1 MLIKRCKMT
10 EEDKVMKF
18 RNALQGVLLFAMNE
32 CIKTDW
38 VKDADIGIG
47 YIVSDY
53 FEDMADTV
61 IDIKTVAEFYDELLL
76 YDNPALRYVFTNDV
90 EDIDVSDLSETELTR
105 LQEKIYHELAVKES
119 LKKPLSQALVDND
132 ITSIGR
138 FEIKATYDEWS
149 KDNLGESD
157 WYVGDVIKVERDIVR
172 MKERISG
179 YTDGGQKI
187 DIFLNKD

>member
-1 MLIKRCKMT
+1 MT
-10 EEDKVMKF
+10 EENKVMKF
-18 RNALQGVLLFAMNE
+18 RDALQGVLLFAMNE
-32 CIKTDW
+32 CVKTDW
-38 VKDADIGIG
+38 TKGADVNVG
-47 YIVSDY
+47 YVVSDC

-61 IDIKTVAEFYDELLL
+61 TDIKTVAEFYNELL
-76 YDNPALRYVFTNDV
+76 YDNPASRYVFTNDV
-90 EDIDVSDLSETELTR
+90 EDIDVSNLSETELAR
-105 LQEKIYHELAVKES
+105 LQKKIYHELAVKES
-119 LKKPLSQALVDND
+119 LKKPLNQALVDND

-149 KDNLGESD
+149 EDNLGESG
-157 WYVGDVIKVERDIVR
+157 WYVGDVIEVERDIVR

>member
-1 MLIKRCKMT
+1 MT
-10 EEDKVMKF
+10 EEDRAKKF
-18 RNALQGVLLFAMNE
+18 RDALQGVLFFAMSE
-32 CIKTDW
+32 CIKTNW
-38 VKDADIGIG
+38 MKDADVNVG
-47 YIVSDY
+47 YVVSDY

-105 LQEKIYHELAVKES
+105 LQEKIYHELAVRES
-119 LKKPLSQALVDND
+119 FKKPLNQTLVDND

-138 FEIKATYDEWS
+138 FEFKATYDEWS

-157 WYVGDVIKVERDIVR
+157 LIMGDITEVKRDVVR
-172 MKERISG
+172 AAQEISG
-179 YTDGGQKI
+179 YTDNGKKI
-187 DIFLNKD
+187 EILINKEKK

>member
-1 MLIKRCKMT
+1 MT
-10 EEDKVMKF
+10 EEDRAKKF
-18 RNALQGVLLFAMNE
+18 RDALQGVLFFAMNE

-38 VKDADIGIG
+38 MKDADVDVG
-47 YIVSDY
+47 YVVSDY

-61 IDIKTVAEFYDELLL
+61 TDIKTVAEFYDELL
-76 YDNPALRYVFTNDV
+76 YVNNPVLRYVFTNDV
-90 EDIDVSDLSETELTR
+90 EDIDVSGLSETELTR

-119 LKKPLSQALVDND
+119 FKKPLNQTLVDND

-157 WYVGDVIKVERDIVR
+157 WYVGDVIEVERDIVR

-187 DIFLNKD
+187 DIFVNKD

>member
-1 MLIKRCKMT
+1 MT
-10 EEDKVMKF
+10 EEDRAKKF
-18 RNALQGVLLFAMNE
+18 RNALQGVLFFAMNE

-38 VKDADIGIG
+38 MRDADVDVG
-47 YIVSDY
+47 YVVSDY

-61 IDIKTVAEFYDELLL
+61 TNIKTVAEFYDELQ
-76 YDNPALRYVFTNDV
+76 YVNNPALRYVFTNDV
-90 EDIDVSDLSETELTR
+90 EDIDVSGLSETELTR
-105 LQEKIYHELAVKES
+105 LQEKIYHELAIKES
-119 LKKPLSQALVDND
+119 LKKPLNQALIDND

-157 WYVGDVIKVERDIVR
+157 WYIGDVIKVERDIVR

>member
-1 MLIKRCKMT
+1 MI
-10 EEDKVMKF
+10 EEDRAHKF
-18 RNALQGVLLFAMNE
+18 RSALQGVLFFAMNE
-32 CIKTDW
+32 CIKADW
-38 VKDADIGIG
+38 MKDADIDTG

-90 EDIDVSDLSETELTR
+90 EDIDVSKLSETELTR

-119 LKKPLSQALVDND
+119 LKKPLNQTLVDND
-132 ITSIGR
+132 IASIGR

-149 KDNLGESD
+149 EDNLGESD
-157 WYVGDVIKVERDIVR
+157 WYIGDVVKVEEDIVR
-172 MKERISG
+172 MKKRISG

>member
-1 MLIKRCKMT
+1 MT
-10 EEDKVMKF
+10 EEDRAKKF
-18 RNALQGVLLFAMNE
+18 RDALQGVLFFAMNE

-38 VKDADIGIG
+38 MRDADVDVG
-47 YIVSDY
+47 YVVSDY

-61 IDIKTVAEFYDELLL
+61 TNIKTVAEFYDELQ
-76 YDNPALRYVFTNDV
+76 YVNNPALRYVFTNDI
-90 EDIDVSDLSETELTR
+90 EDIDVSGLSETELTR

-119 LKKPLSQALVDND
+119 LKKPLNQALIDND

-149 KDNLGESD
+149 EDNLGESD

>member
-1 MLIKRCKMT
+1 MT
-10 EEDKVMKF
+10 EEDRAKKF
-18 RNALQGVLLFAMNE
+18 RNALQGVLFFAMNE

-38 VKDADIGIG
+38 MKDADVDVG
-47 YIVSDY
+47 YVVSDY

-61 IDIKTVAEFYDELLL
+61 TDIKTVAEFYDELL
-76 YDNPALRYVFTNDV
+76 YVNNPVLRYVFTNDV
-90 EDIDVSDLSETELTR
+90 EDIDVSGLSETELTR

-119 LKKPLSQALVDND
+119 LKKPLNQTLVDND

-157 WYVGDVIKVERDIVR
+157 WYVGDVIEVERDIVR

-187 DIFLNKD
+187 DIFLNKELL

>member
-1 MLIKRCKMT
+1 MT
-10 EEDKVMKF
+10 KEDKVKKF
-18 RNALQGVLLFAMNE
+18 RNALQGVLFFAMNE

-38 VKDADIGIG
+38 MRDADVDVG
-47 YIVSDY
+47 YVVSDY

-61 IDIKTVAEFYDELLL
+61 TDIKTVAEFYDELLL

-90 EDIDVSDLSETELTR
+90 EDIDVSDLSKVELEK

-119 LKKPLSQALVDND
+119 LKKPLNQILIDND

-149 KDNLGESD
+149 QDNLGESD
-157 WYVGDVIKVERDIVR
+157 WFVGDVIEVERNIVR
-172 MKERISG
+172 KKERISG

>member
-1 MLIKRCKMT
+1 MT
-10 EEDKVMKF
+10 EEDRAKKF
-18 RNALQGVLLFAMNE
+18 RNALQGVLFFAMNE

-38 VKDADIGIG
+38 MRDADVDVG
-47 YIVSDY
+47 YVVSDY

-61 IDIKTVAEFYDELLL
+61 TNIKTVAEFYDELQ
-76 YDNPALRYVFTNDV
+76 YVNNPALRYVFTNDI
-90 EDIDVSDLSETELTR
+90 EDIDVSGLSETELTR

-119 LKKPLSQALVDND
+119 LKKPLNQALIDND

-149 KDNLGESD
+149 EDNLGESD

>member
-1 MLIKRCKMT
+1 MT
-10 EEDKVMKF
+10 EEDKLMKF
-18 RNALQGVLLFAMNE
+18 RDALQGVLLFAMNE
-32 CIKTDW
+32 CVKTDW
-38 VKDADIGIG
+38 TKGADVNVG
-47 YIVSDY
+47 YVVSDC

-61 IDIKTVAEFYDELLL
+61 MDIKRVAEFYDELLL

-90 EDIDVSDLSETELTR
+90 EDIDVSKLSETELAR

-119 LKKPLSQALVDND
+119 LKKPLNQTLVDND

-149 KDNLGESD
+149 EDNLGESD
-157 WYVGDVIKVERDIVR
+157 WYIGDIVKIEEDIVR
-172 MKERISG
+172 MKKRISG

>member
-1 MLIKRCKMT
+1 MT
-10 EEDKVMKF
+10 EEDRAKKF
-18 RNALQGVLLFAMNE
+18 RDALQGVLFFAMSE

-38 VKDADIGIG
+38 MKDADVNVG
-47 YIVSDY
+47 YVVSDY

-61 IDIKTVAEFYDELLL
+61 TDIKTVAEFYDELLL

-119 LKKPLSQALVDND
+119 SKKPLNQALIDND

>member
-1 MLIKRCKMT
+1 MT
-10 EEDKVMKF
+10 EEDKLMKF
-18 RNALQGVLLFAMNE
+18 RDALQGVLLFAMNE
-32 CIKTDW
+32 CVKTDW
-38 VKDADIGIG
+38 TKGADVNVG
-47 YIVSDY
+47 YVVSDC
-53 FEDMADTV
+53 FEDMANTV
-61 IDIKTVAEFYDELLL
+61 TDIKTVAEFYDELLL

-90 EDIDVSDLSETELTR
+90 EDIDVSNLSETELAR

-119 LKKPLSQALVDND
+119 LKKPLNQALVDND

-149 KDNLGESD
+149 EDDLGESD

-172 MKERISG
+172 MKKRISG

>member
-1 MLIKRCKMT
+1 MT
-10 EEDKVMKF
+10 EEDRAKKF
-18 RNALQGVLLFAMNE
+18 RDALQGVLFFAMNE

-38 VKDADIGIG
+38 MKDADVDVG
-47 YIVSDY
+47 YVVSDY

-61 IDIKTVAEFYDELLL
+61 TDIKTVAEFYDELL
-76 YDNPALRYVFTNDV
+76 YVNNPVLRYVFTNDV
-90 EDIDVSDLSETELTR
+90 EDIDVSGLSETELTR

-119 LKKPLSQALVDND
+119 LKKPLNQTLVDND

-157 WYVGDVIKVERDIVR
+157 WYVGDVIEVERDIVR

-187 DIFLNKD
+187 DIFVNKD

>member
-1 MLIKRCKMT
+1 MI
-10 EEDKVMKF
+10 DK
-18 RNALQGVLLFAMNE
+18 
-32 CIKTDW
+32 
-38 VKDADIGIG
+38 
-47 YIVSDY
+47 
-53 FEDMADTV
+53 
-61 IDIKTVAEFYDELLL
+61 
-76 YDNPALRYVFTNDV
+76 
-90 EDIDVSDLSETELTR
+90 
-105 LQEKIYHELAVKES
+105 
-119 LKKPLSQALVDND
+119 D

>member
-1 MLIKRCKMT
+1 MT
-10 EEDKVMKF
+10 EEDNVMKF
-18 RNALQGVLLFAMNE
+18 RDALQGVLLFAMNE
-32 CIKTDW
+32 CVKTDW
-38 VKDADIGIG
+38 TKGADVNVG
-47 YIVSDY
+47 YVVSDC

-61 IDIKTVAEFYDELLL
+61 TDIKTVAEFYDELLL
-76 YDNPALRYVFTNDV
+76 YDNLALRYVFTNDV
-90 EDIDVSDLSETELTR
+90 EDIDVSKLSETELAR

-119 LKKPLSQALVDND
+119 LKKPLNQTLVDND

-149 KDNLGESD
+149 EDNLGESD
-157 WYVGDVIKVERDIVR
+157 WYIGDIIKVEKDIVR
-172 MKERISG
+172 MKKRISG

>member
-1 MLIKRCKMT
+1 MT
-10 EEDKVMKF
+10 EEDKVMRF

-38 VKDADIGIG
+38 MKDADIGVG
-47 YIVSDY
+47 YVVSDC
-53 FEDMADTV
+53 FEDMANTV
-61 IDIKTVAEFYDELLL
+61 ADIKTVAEFYDELLL

-90 EDIDVSDLSETELTR
+90 DDVDVSGLSKVELER
-105 LQEKIYHELAVKES
+105 LQEKIYHELAVKKS
-119 LKKPLSQALVDND
+119 LKKPLNQALVDND

-149 KDNLGESD
+149 EDNLGESD
-157 WYVGDVIKVERDIVR
+157 WYVGDVINVERDIVR

>member
-1 MLIKRCKMT
+1 MT
-10 EEDKVMKF
+10 KEDKVKKF

-38 VKDADIGIG
+38 MKDADIGMG

-61 IDIKTVAEFYDELLL
+61 TDIKTVAEFYDELLL

-105 LQEKIYHELAVKES
+105 LQEKIYHELAIKES
-119 LKKPLSQALVDND
+119 LKKPLNQALIDND

-157 WYVGDVIKVERDIVR
+157 WYVGDVIEVERDIVR